1 MNSLYRMSRNIILY
15 TGFIKIHGILRNV
28 LKLIVYT
35 GFYSWLIW
43 IYRCLEILRNLQ
55 AVLKYNQ
62 RDRLYK
68 NSVKLTGCPSIF
80 TGSLGLTVN
89 LYRVS
94 KCPAIFQILIPNPN
108 LQILVPISVFQIP
121 NYVYQDPVNSKLN
134 ISDPNSKLHFLLIL
148 SPNFINQIQIT
159 NFIIQIQITNFIFQ
173 IQITN
178 FINQIQIPNFIFQ
191 IQITNFIFQIQIT
204 NFIIQIQIP
213 NFIIQILISNPNSI
227 FWSKMKLPLI

>member
-1 MNSLYRMSRNIILY
+1 M
-15 TGFIKIHGILRNV
+15 
-28 LKLIVYT
+28 
-35 GFYSWLIW
+35 
-43 IYRCLEILRNLQ
+43 
-55 AVLKYNQ
+55 
-62 RDRLYK
+62 YK

-159 NFIIQIQITNFIFQ
+159 NFI
-173 IQITN
+173 
-178 FINQIQIPNFIFQ
+178 NQIQIPNFIFQ

-227 FWSKMKLPLI
+227 FWSKMKLPLLSRRFKKFKKIRLGSKLLLSLIYGSGFRL